1 MTDGFPVHP
10 AAARHIH
17 RLAALLLEQIDRV
30 RRQQTAI
37 PLGAFVTFVTPL
49 FPGQIAGRLVGE
61 IGDRLH
67 ELVVELHR
75 RLGGKRHAFLV
86 KRILQPH
93 HAEANR
99 PVAQVRVPGR
109 LRRVKVDVDDVV
121 QRAHGDAN
129 CFPQLGQVEFA
140 ALGEMIVEHD
150 RAQVADSRLVA
161 AGVERDLG
169 AEVGTVDDP
178 GVILRAADVAGV
190 LERDPRMAR
199 LEDHLQHAL
208 PQIDGGNLLAAHF
221 AALGLGLV
229 CEVAFLEIPA
239 VSLVQIRRVAG
250 AKQRPVLAGFHPLH
264 EQVGNPVGCVHVV
277 RAPAVVAGVFAQLE
291 KLANVV
297 VPCLEI
303 STTTAPPLAALID
316 RHQQVVVQFQE
327 WNNALAPAVGAPDV
341 AAHSANRRPTAP
353 QATGPL

>member
-1 MTDGFPVHP
+1 M
-10 AAARHIH
+10 
-17 RLAALLLEQIDRV
+17 AALLLEQIDRV

-49 FPGQIAGRLVGE
+49 FLGQVAGRLVGE

-99 PVAQVRVPGR
+99 PVAQVRVPSR

-239 VSLVQIRRVAG
+239 VSLVQIRRIAG

-264 EQVGNPVGCVHVV
+264 EQVGNPVGRVHVV
-277 RAPAVVAGVFAQLE
+277 RAAAVISGIFSQLE
-291 KLANVV
+291 KLFDVV
-297 VPCLEI
+297 VPRLEI
-303 STTTAPPLAALID
+303 GATAAPPLAALVD

-327 WNNALAPAVGAPDV
+327 WNNALTLAVGAPDV
-341 AAHSANRRPTAP
+341 AAHAANRRPTAP